1 MNTRNLILVLL
12 VIFLFGII
20 LLLWQVK
27 EQEEFKHLVQI
38 LSNGD
43 LYWWP
48 QWKDQLEQ
56 QYIKG
61 NLGSPLTPPFI
72 EGESKREPT
81 VLSIPPINIPTSPN
95 IGYVQPIHINC
106 QKNPQLCQDLKKPYG
121 HINRSLT
128 QVQNHS
134 QRYAYNPSEYP
145 FNQTYAS

>member
-56 QYIKG
+56 QYIKQ
-61 NLGSPLTPPFI
+61 LQQQQAL
-72 EGESKREPT
+72 
-81 VLSIPPINIPTSPN
+81 PPINIPTSPN